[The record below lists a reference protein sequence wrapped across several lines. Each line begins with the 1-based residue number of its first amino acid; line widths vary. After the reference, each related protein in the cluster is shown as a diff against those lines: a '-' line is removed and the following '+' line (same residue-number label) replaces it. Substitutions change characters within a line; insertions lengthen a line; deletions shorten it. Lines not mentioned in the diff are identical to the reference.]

1 MFLLEEYM
9 FRIVLIRPGS
19 TAFDEQGRIKGALDM
34 PLSEVGS
41 SQAAKTAEEVSDFRV
56 DMVYSAPCES
66 AQQTAV
72 AVAKKCKSKWKVVDA
87 LCNLNHGLWEGKL
100 IDEVRRQ
107 QPKVYRQV
115 QDHPESIC
123 PPGGETIDEAKSRI
137 RKTLNKWVKKH
148 DAGLVAIVVPEP
160 LASVVKEMLG
170 SDEIGDLWQAECDQG
185 QWELIEG
192 DLEQVSSQENRS
204 GHLVR

>member
-1 MFLLEEYM
+1 M

-19 TAFDEQGRIKGALDM
+19 TAFDEQGRIKGCLDM
-34 PLSEVGS
+34 PLSEAGTN
-41 SQAAKTAEEVSDFRV
+41 QAEKTAEELRNFRV

-66 AQQTAV
+66 AQQTAA
-72 AVAKKCKSKWKVVDA
+72 AVAKKCKSRWKVVDA
-87 LCNLNHGLWEGKL
+87 LQNLDHGLWEGKL
-100 IDEVRRQ
+100 IDEVKRQ

-115 QDHPESIC
+115 QENPESVC
-123 PPGGETIDEAKSRI
+123 PPGGETIEEAKARV

-192 DLEQVSSQENRS
+192 DAEGIVAAETKSNQ
-204 GHLVR
+204 LVR